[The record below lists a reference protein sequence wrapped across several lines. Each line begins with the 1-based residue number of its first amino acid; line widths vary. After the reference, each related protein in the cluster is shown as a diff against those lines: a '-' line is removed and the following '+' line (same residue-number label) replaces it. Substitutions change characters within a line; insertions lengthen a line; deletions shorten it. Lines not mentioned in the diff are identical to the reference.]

1 MDFVAF
7 SDIEILIYHIKQQW
21 VNQSPSK
28 KKMYIWQISV
38 LLENIQTFDWKIE
51 ITGSFLKYLFRKK
64 KHKNFSQKTYA
75 VLGANVCVEK
85 LY

>member
-1 MDFVAF
+1 MGTLSLFAWILTPFQTLLPHKTTVSILHLTNICFVG
-7 SDIEILIYHIKQQW
+7 
-21 VNQSPSK
+21 
-28 KKMYIWQISV
+28 
-38 LLENIQTFDWKIE
+38 NIQTWNKIWN
-51 ITGSFLKYLFRKK
+51 SRLFFKSVYLEK